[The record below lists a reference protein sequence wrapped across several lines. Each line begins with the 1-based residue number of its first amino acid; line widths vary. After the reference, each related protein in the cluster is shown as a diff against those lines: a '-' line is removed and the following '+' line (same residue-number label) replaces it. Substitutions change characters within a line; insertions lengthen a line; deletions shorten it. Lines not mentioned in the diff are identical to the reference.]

1 MAVDLDRTAVYIIKA
16 HEQFDHRCFSGSCRT
31 DDCDFL
37 TFFYICR
44 EIVNDDLFRIVSEM
58 NIFKLYISV
67 KSFYRNRVFNRLI
80 FFLFFE
86 EFKHPLRWCR
96 RKLKHVCHLSNLLDR
111 LCKVSHILN
120 KWLDISDFYC
130 LFNRQKTSEYRY
142 SYIT

>member
-67 KSFYRNRVFNRLI
+67 KSFYRNRVLQPSDLLP
-80 FFLFFE
+80 FLRGIQTPAPMMPPQAE
-86 EFKHPLRWCR
+86 AC
-96 RKLKHVCHLSNLLDR
+96 LSPEQL
-111 LCKVSHILN
+111 VGSAV
-120 KWLDISDFYC
+120 
-130 LFNRQKTSEYRY
+130 
-142 SYIT
+142 